1 VVTYERRVI
10 LMRRAQLLAAVS
22 VTYNTV
28 EAVIAITAGNI
39 AGSSAEDPSR
49 SPSTCT
55 DGCCDGH
62 GT

>member
-1 VVTYERRVI
+1 
-10 LMRRAQLLAAVS
+10 MRRAQLLAAVS